1 MKALEVQDLRATIGN
16 YKIGPI
22 DLEVPQDKIHGI
34 LGPSGCGKTLLLRTI
49 AGLHPYDTGRIFMND
64 REVTQT
70 SPADRNLAFI
80 FQDDAIF
87 PHYNTYRNIA
97 FPLEITK
104 DKELNKKVEAKAKEL
119 NGLTEYLQKNPKELP
134 AGIKKLTALGRETV
148 KRFDLILMDEP
159 FERLDKKIHTELRGM
174 VKKLLIS
181 LGRSVLIVLTEA
193 EDALAIPDKLY
204 IMNKGNFIS
213 EGNPREL
220 YKNPPNIFVMEML
233 APYGTN
239 ELKNIVFRPEDI
251 LIDSGN
257 NIGKINGYT
266 LIDAKKTLAEV
277 DVNGETIYLLLP
289 RQIAEKEEIRF
300 EITNYFESLN
310 H

>member
-1 MKALEVQDLRATIGN
+1 
-16 YKIGPI
+16 
-22 DLEVPQDKIHGI
+22 
-34 LGPSGCGKTLLLRTI
+34 
-49 AGLHPYDTGRIFMND
+49 
-64 REVTQT
+64 
-70 SPADRNLAFI
+70 
-80 FQDDAIF
+80 
-87 PHYNTYRNIA
+87 
-97 FPLEITK
+97 
-104 DKELNKKVEAKAKEL
+104 
-119 NGLTEYLQKNPKELP
+119 
-134 AGIKKLTALGRETV
+134 
-148 KRFDLILMDEP
+148 
-159 FERLDKKIHTELRGM
+159 
-174 VKKLLIS
+174 LIS